1 MKLQL
6 KENNLDTGEV
16 LIHYLAGPDNGP
28 PLVLIPGQ
36 GLSLESYQR
45 VMTPLAEELS
55 GFCSRRARSRKIRLD
70 NRQKSFPEY
79 GK

>member
-45 VMTPLAEELS
+45 VMTPLA
-55 GFCSRRARSRKIRLD
+55 
-70 NRQKSFPEY
+70 
-79 GK
+79 